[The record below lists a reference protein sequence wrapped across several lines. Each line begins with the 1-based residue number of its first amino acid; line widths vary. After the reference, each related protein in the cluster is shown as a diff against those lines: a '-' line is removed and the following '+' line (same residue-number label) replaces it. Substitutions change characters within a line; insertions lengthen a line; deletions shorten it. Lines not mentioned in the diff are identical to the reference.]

1 MMRASLTIAKREV
14 SAYFDSPVA
23 YIFIVAFL
31 VVCGTLFFFFGNFF
45 AAGQATMRGYF
56 SMMPLVISILAPA
69 LTMRLWAEEKRQGT
83 YELLMTMPFKDSTLV
98 LGKYMATM
106 AVIAMALCFSV
117 PVPLLVS
124 FFGSFDTGII
134 LAEYIG
140 ALLLA
145 SAVVAIGQAVSSAS
159 RNQISAFM
167 ATVLIL
173 LGLTLLPQLTA
184 LLSLP
189 ATLSAFIHYLS
200 LSYHFSSFSRG
211 VIDSRDVA
219 YFALLTIA
227 SLYATT
233 RFLSAL
239 RWR

>member
-1 MMRASLTIAKREV
+1 MSRGTITIARREV
-14 SAYFDSPVA
+14 SSYFNSTVA

-31 VVCGTLFFFFGNFF
+31 VVCATLFFFFGNFF
-45 AAGQATMRGYF
+45 AVGQATMRGYF

-69 LTMRLWAEEKRQGT
+69 LTMRLWAEERRQGT
-83 YELLMTMPFKDSTLV
+83 YELLLTMPFKDWELV
-98 LGKYMATM
+98 VGKYLATM
-106 AVIAMALCFSV
+106 TVIAIALALSI
-117 PVPLLVS
+117 PLPLLVS
-124 FFGSFDTGII
+124 SFGRFDSGII
-134 LAEYIG
+134 VAEYCG
-140 ALLLA
+140 AILLS
-145 SAVVAIGQAVSSAS
+145 SAVVAIGQAVSGAS

-173 LGLTLLPQLTA
+173 LGLTLLPQLTV

-189 ATLSAFIHYLS
+189 ASLSGFIHWLS
-200 LSYHFSSFSRG
+200 LSYHFSSFARG
-211 VIDSRDVA
+211 VIDTRDTA

-233 RFLSAL
+233 RFLSAF